1 MLWLFTIPREPEM
14 HRLKQLIPRSPPMEP
29 DTQTFTTTHTGLTQL
44 PVNNEK
50 GEESSDL
57 LTRVNRV
64 SQELD
69 NSINGQ

>member
-1 MLWLFTIPREPEM
+1 
-14 HRLKQLIPRSPPMEP
+14 MEP
-29 DTQTFTTTHTGLTQL
+29 DTQTFTNTHTVLTQL
-44 PVNNEK
+44 PMNNEK
-50 GEESSDL
+50 REESSDL